1 MEKIGENLPTLGQIL
16 LTDLRTGIYCCY
28 QPTQDT
34 ISWDFGTALPE
45 PKEEHQTT
53 DAVSIA
59 AHHPIGPPVSQFL
72 SGQTEFVGR
81 DTESHALRILVDR
94 ALAGNGAII
103 MLGGGP
109 GVGKTRLATET
120 AAYATSRGF
129 QAFIGHCY
137 ERDEPHPYLPFVEIV
152 ETMLAQSGP
161 ERFAASMD
169 GNAAELAQIAP
180 RLRRVFP
187 DIPPPQEL
195 PPPQARRYLTQSLG
209 EYLAR
214 TAEARPLFLVLDDLH
229 WSAESTLALVN
240 FLAHRVDQLPMVI
253 VGTYRDELMD
263 AAPAL
268 ARTWR
273 N

>member
-1 MEKIGENLPTLGQIL
+1 M

-169 GNAAELAQIAP
+169 GNAAELARLLRACAGSFPIFRRP
-180 RLRRVFP
+180 RNCLRRKPGAISPRAWANIWRVP
-187 DIPPPQEL
+187 LKRGRYSWCWTICIGRRSPPWP
-195 PPPQARRYLTQSLG
+195 
-209 EYLAR
+209 
-214 TAEARPLFLVLDDLH
+214 
-229 WSAESTLALVN
+229 W
-240 FLAHRVDQLPMVI
+240 
-253 VGTYRDELMD
+253 
-263 AAPAL
+263 
-268 ARTWR
+268 
-273 N
+273 